1 MAAGVCSL
9 LCRNHTF
16 HCRTHVLALHL
27 SYYTFS
33 PKQFAGCAEASE
45 TQLTAELEQERRTY
59 ALAEQNVATLEEAL
73 QVSKVQATH
82 AVQAASDSAQ
92 AHAVEAQQARCAP
105 FYDYNCGCLLLASKY
120 L

>member
-9 LCRNHTF
+9 SCRNHTLSTAVLMFWHCIF
-16 HCRTHVLALHL
+16 HTPSSHPNNLRV
-27 SYYTFS
+27 
-33 PKQFAGCAEASE
+33 AEASD

-82 AVQAASDSAQ
+82 AVQAAADSAQ